1 MPTNTSKRGTRASKA
16 SSNTT
21 RTSRSYF
28 PGKDPT
34 PTTISLTPLAK
45 RIVKAAERR
54 NKCSRSDVFEGL
66 ARKHGDDLMPADL
79 MALSQQGTAVER

>member
-1 MPTNTSKRGTRASKA
+1 MPTKTRKRGTRASTA

-45 RIVKAAERR
+45 RIVKAAEKR
-54 NKCSRSDVFEGL
+54 NQCSRSDVFEGL
-66 ARKHGDDLMPADL
+66 ARKYGASLTQADL
-79 MALSQQGTAVER
+79 LALSSGTPAEG